1 MKTIKKYIALVIVFA
16 FIGAGF
22 ILLSIDYETMKT
34 ATEGIV
40 ASLCCFCMA
49 VLVLFFANVKNLIEQ

>member
-1 MKTIKKYIALVIVFA
+1 MRTIKKYIALVIVFA

-22 ILLSIDYETMKT
+22 ILLATPYETMKT
-34 ATEGIV
+34 ATEGII
-40 ASLCCFCMA
+40 ASLACFCMA